1 MGEVVHLEPVNRMCR
16 NCTHWRQLM
25 LYGAAQPEGRCEKR
39 PRMSDSDLWY
49 YELDERE
56 ATNSDWHCP
65 LWEKK

>member
-1 MGEVVHLEPVNRMCR
+1 
-16 NCTHWRQLM
+16 
-25 LYGAAQPEGRCEKR
+25 
-39 PRMSDSDLWY
+39 MSDSDLWY